1 MDTMRSTLTGQPI
14 ISLQTGQIVSWV
26 DEPILN
32 FETLEVVALAC
43 AGAHTNHPLI
53 LICRDIRQFAA
64 DCIIVDDED
73 NLTDPED
80 IARMSSSLKG
90 HYSPIAKPVVTES
103 GSKLG
108 SVEDFSINLDNHYI
122 QKLHV
127 RRPFLQAIFSP
138 SLIIDRMQI
147 IEVTPEHIIVRDTT
161 TKNTVLTTDSVP
173 EM

>member
-1 MDTMRSTLTGQPI
+1 MDTLRSTLSGQPI

-26 DEPILN
+26 DEPILDP
-32 FETLEVVALAC
+32 TSLEVVALSCTGPHAK
-43 AGAHTNHPLI
+43 HPLI

-64 DCIIVDDED
+64 DCVIVDDED

-80 IARMSSSLKG
+80 IARLSSSLKG

-108 SVEDFSINLDNHYI
+108 SVEDYSISLDTTRI

-127 RRPFLQAIFSP
+127 RRPFPHSFFSP
-138 SLIIDRMQI
+138 SLIIDRGQI
-147 IEVTPEHIIVRDTT
+147 IEVTPERIIVRDTT
-161 TKNTVLTTDSVP
+161 TKSAVLTTESVP